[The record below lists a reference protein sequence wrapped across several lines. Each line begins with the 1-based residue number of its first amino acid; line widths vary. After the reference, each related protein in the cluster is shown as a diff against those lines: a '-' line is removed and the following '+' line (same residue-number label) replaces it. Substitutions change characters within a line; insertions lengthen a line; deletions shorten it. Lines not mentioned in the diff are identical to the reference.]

1 MFRIK
6 LMFQKTRKKS
16 YRKSNR
22 LKKKVKF
29 QPYKPEP
36 KTRNPSVGPKIKTK

>member
-1 MFRIK
+1 MFRVK
-6 LMFQKTRKKS
+6 LMLQKTRQKP
-16 YRKSNR
+16 YQKSNR
-22 LKKKVKF
+22 LKKKVKI